1 MVDYLVTRNVKDIEE
16 SNTKEISTDQAC
28 ELL

>member
-1 MVDYLVTRNVKDIEE
+1 MVDYIVTRNVKDFEE
-16 SNTKEISTDQAC
+16 SDTKVISTDQVC

>member
-1 MVDYLVTRNVKDIEE
+1 MVDYLVTRNVKDFEE
-16 SNTKEISTDQAC
+16 SDTKVISTDQAC